1 MRKKYKKKVKLLLKK
16 KQNRLLNFINLTLIQ
31 SYTPKIKLRYY
42 QGYHDI
48 SCIILNVLGG
58 RGKYT
63 STHHTVNSED
73 VQLQAKNTA
82 QAMGLELS
90 TNVLA
95 ILSHSHL
102 ADMMQDN
109 FESLTKA
116 LRLIVFPLV
125 QHLDQ
130 EVHLHLMDCDM
141 EPFFCLPWIIT
152 WFSHDLRDTALVKR
166 LFDLFIASHPLM
178 PIYVSVAMMLHPSNR
193 IEILNADPD
202 FASLHRVLAGLPL
215 NSCSY
220 KEYVVMPSPMSQ
232 GDQGSCSSVCV
243 DDDDM
248 SFDGS
253 IMSQDVYKEEG
264 GLGFDD
270 DSVAPSLTSESLLSG
285 CSDGTKVPFQE
296 LIDLAVKFM

>member
-1 MRKKYKKKVKLLLKK
+1 M
-16 KQNRLLNFINLTLIQ
+16 
-31 SYTPKIKLRYY
+31 RYY

-48 SCIILNVLGG
+48 SCIVLNVLGG

-63 STHHTVNSED
+63 SSNTRSED

-90 TNVLA
+90 TKVLA

-125 QHLDQ
+125 QHLDP
-130 EVHLHLMDCDM
+130 EVHQHLMDCDM

-193 IEILNADPD
+193 MEILNADPD

-220 KEYVVMPSPMSQ
+220 KEYAIVPTPTSQ
-232 GDQGSCSSVCV
+232 GDQGSCSSVYV
-243 DDDDM
+243 DDDDI